1 MLRKPLLRRRTKVCF
16 GNTMSLTNTSGAV
29 VTHPYVSGLDSSGAR
44 LRQALGQTAV
54 ISLVV
59 LSIASPPAII
69 WDPNTFYLKWEVAL
83 LPLVFLVYAWLFL
96 TGFVSRIELNGM
108 FVAGASYSVAVALS
122 TWYGSVLLGQALIF
136 RDFYE
141 FPKLW
146 LPIAFFTLAY
156 EVRLSEIALRRLVGF
171 FAAAF
176 FLVCLYAWGQW
187 AGLAFA
193 NWLDQLYVA
202 PEHTQAALQYARR
215 VYSTL
220 GNPNLL
226 GMFMTWSIA
235 VFLLAFTLR
244 VGNQARNILM
254 LAAGL
259 VTLAMTGSRYGLLTT
274 AFAMLLVVASSFASA
289 RPRLSRLALPLLL
302 LPLFASAILLV
313 SNSNE
318 RTAERFQSLR
328 APTEIDSFR
337 GRADALWLD
346 ALDSFFQ
353 SPVFGRGPAKRMF
366 EGIVTDSEYLDVLKK
381 FGVVGFAA
389 YLGYY
394 VFPLCLIWRGMRA
407 ARRTSPG
414 LEERIPAT
422 FLVLRLG
429 FVMILTALVMN
440 IGMSTFY
447 NAILQGFLFLWMG
460 VAAGA
465 AKSIRDASV
474 RYPSS
479 LQVEYAR

>member
-1 MLRKPLLRRRTKVCF
+1 
-16 GNTMSLTNTSGAV
+16 MSLINTPGAV
-29 VTHPYVSGLDSSGAR
+29 VTHPYVPGLDSSGAH
-44 LRQALGQTAV
+44 LGQVLGQIAV
-54 ISLVV
+54 ASLVV
-59 LSIASPPAII
+59 LSIASPPAIM
-69 WDPNTFYLKWEVAL
+69 WDPNSFYLKWEVAL
-83 LPLVFLVYAWLFL
+83 LPVFFLVYAWLFL
-96 TGFVSRIELNGM
+96 TDFVRGIQPNGM
-108 FVAGASYSVAVALS
+108 FVIGVVYTIAVALS
-122 TWYGSVLLGQALIF
+122 VGYGSVLLGQSVVF

-156 EVRLSEIALRRLVGF
+156 EARLSEIALRRLVGF

-187 AGLAFA
+187 AGLGFA

-202 PEHTQAALQYARR
+202 PEHTQAAMQYARR
-215 VYSTL
+215 VYSTM

-226 GMFMTWSIA
+226 GMLMTWSIA
-235 VFLLAFTLR
+235 VFLLAFLLR

-259 VTLAMTGSRYGLLTT
+259 ATLAMTGSRYGLLTT
-274 AFAMLLVVASSFASA
+274 AFAVFLVVASSFASA
-289 RPRLSRLALPLLL
+289 RPRLSRFLLPLLL

-318 RTAERFQSLR
+318 RTAERLQTLR

-346 ALDSFFQ
+346 ALDSFSQ
-353 SPVFGRGPAKRMF
+353 SPILGRGPAKTTF

-381 FGVVGFAA
+381 FGLLGFVSYLA
-389 YLGYY
+389 YFI
-394 VFPLCLIWRGMRA
+394 FPLFLIWRGMRA
-407 ARRTSPG
+407 ARRASPG

-422 FLVLRLG
+422 FLALRLG

-474 RYPSS
+474 RYSS
-479 LQVEYAR
+479 ALPMEHA